1 MIVISYIDKIMRNEE
16 KDIRELAILY
26 FEGKIS
32 MVDEKCLF
40 DYIQCSE
47 SNRTQFRVWENE
59 WIESGQG
66 NANVENEWKR
76 LQCRIHTQEAIIPLI
91 PARRICIWKKVTA
104 VAAVILLLIIG
115 AYGIWEIKPY
125 LQPETYFAF
134 EAPYGEKSKMILSDG
149 TVVWLNA
156 GSTLKYSNRFN
167 ASDREVQLN
176 GEAYFEVTK
185 HQGDAFIVKTGSYDI
200 QVKGT
205 KFNVTAYSDD
215 SFATTTLLQGA
226 VDILYKGQIIGIS
239 PGESARLDLAS
250 NKFTVNKVNAL
261 QAKAWSE
268 NRMEYDAITLKELLK
283 KLSRQYDVNI
293 ILDSS
298 KNEIKKFR
306 ISIRNGETIGEVLN
320 AISEIIP
327 INIERKGNDI
337 YIKE

>member
-1 MIVISYIDKIMRNEE
+1 MKHVDI
-16 KDIRELAILY
+16 DIRRLAILY

-32 MVDEKCLF
+32 RTDEKCLLDF
-40 DYIQCSE
+40 IQCNE
-47 SNRTQFRVWENE
+47 SNRTQFKRWEQEWIGDGQENADVVNE
-59 WIESGQG
+59 W
-66 NANVENEWKR
+66 NR
-76 LQCRIHTQEAIIPLI
+76 LQNRIRTQEAIKPVIS
-91 PARRICIWKKVTA
+91 ANSFSIWRKATA

-115 AYGIWEIKPY
+115 GYGVWEVKPY
-125 LQPETYFAF
+125 LLPETYFAF

-156 GSTLKYSNRFN
+156 GSTLKYSDRFN
-167 ASDREVQLN
+167 ASNRKVELN

-185 HQGDAFIVKTGSYDI
+185 HRGTAFVVKTGSYDV

-215 SFATTTLLQGA
+215 SFATTTLLEGA
-226 VDILYKGQIIGIS
+226 VDLLYKGQKIGIS
-239 PGESARLDLAS
+239 PGESVRLDLAS
-250 NKFTVNKVNAL
+250 SKFTCNKVNAI

-268 NRMEYDAITLKELLK
+268 NRIEYDAITLRELMT

-293 ILDSS
+293 ILKSD
-298 KNEIKKFR
+298 KNETKEFR

-327 INIERKGNDI
+327 IKIERKGNDI
-337 YIKE
+337 YIKAYVVTNLIEKQ